1 MIDLSKSFWHRE
13 IVPKLNI
20 FYLFNRK
27 PINVKMVLGFF
38 NMFVIMLN
46 VKVSQVSLDFY
57 TATHLRSL
65 LVNVPTAIADLTLC
79 IVLLSVKNRTC
90 RFMYLGII
98 LLIISLLACKQMD
111 WSEDTIR
118 VLAILHAVGIR
129 YLSQLCYGL
138 ILIWSIET
146 FPTICRGFCAGF
158 VFSGTALG
166 CLLAYLLRDY
176 IQVAYIVCLVSTT
189 FAVVLEGFIDLHK
202 SGVMKDTLNY
212 EYYDDNDCF
221 YRT

>member
-1 MIDLSKSFWHRE
+1 MLIACLFIGPLVLSFLSDVIISLDNRIVLSVLCAFPALVLAMTINKIHESAVCVYPYNKAWAFGLINKIAKENKKLPIMIDLSKSFWHRE

-98 LLIISLLACKQMD
+98 LLIISLLACK
-111 WSEDTIR
+111 
-118 VLAILHAVGIR
+118 
-129 YLSQLCYGL
+129 
-138 ILIWSIET
+138 
-146 FPTICRGFCAGF
+146 
-158 VFSGTALG
+158 
-166 CLLAYLLRDY
+166 
-176 IQVAYIVCLVSTT
+176 
-189 FAVVLEGFIDLHK
+189 
-202 SGVMKDTLNY
+202 
-212 EYYDDNDCF
+212 
-221 YRT
+221 